1 MVGRR
6 WRPGTRR
13 GLVAAALAAGA
24 LAGAVT
30 GAALL
35 SGAAPPMAGPTPQVL
50 HVAPAMVQ
58 AGQGVELTAATMCRQ
73 PDRDSCTVSGARA
86 LVRPDGA
93 VGWTGVPATS
103 REGAFHFEVSPQ
115 LVPDGGFSYWLEF
128 RTANGGRLAYPPGG
142 ERSPIR
148 VLTTSGLPRLTVDR
162 VDWGNVRPADDVV
175 LRLPFGHG
183 DGEIGRLLPEGGEGQ
198 IVAHGSFDVGPE
210 GSIYVDD
217 WANGRIEVFD
227 ARGSFTRA
235 FRAPVDRPADIAVGA
250 DGVLALST
258 LGEGAQAFE
267 LSPSGEV
274 LGRYPIGYG
283 IVARVGVAP
292 SGPKVMVGPSQW
304 AAVRTTVGRPLPAEL
319 QAQLQSA
326 TTPQPDGAI
335 GVSQSL
341 SGGRVAFAWA
351 RQDGSRAGAIVAFPR
366 GVQAGSDY
374 FVRPLPDGGAVAAR
388 GLWDAT
394 HYAVALLHFDA
405 AGSIEAFSLLPEPS
419 AHQAARFSTVRF
431 AAPDRVLVAIDRPRG
446 VVVEGFEVNR

>member
-1 MVGRR
+1 
-6 WRPGTRR
+6 
-13 GLVAAALAAGA
+13 
-24 LAGAVT
+24 
-30 GAALL
+30 
-35 SGAAPPMAGPTPQVL
+35 
-50 HVAPAMVQ
+50 
-58 AGQGVELTAATMCRQ
+58 
-73 PDRDSCTVSGARA
+73 
-86 LVRPDGA
+86 
-93 VGWTGVPATS
+93 
-103 REGAFHFEVSPQ
+103 
-115 LVPDGGFSYWLEF
+115 
-128 RTANGGRLAYPPGG
+128 
-142 ERSPIR
+142 
-148 VLTTSGLPRLTVDR
+148 
-162 VDWGNVRPADDVV
+162 
-175 LRLPFGHG
+175 
-183 DGEIGRLLPEGGEGQ
+183 
-198 IVAHGSFDVGPE
+198 
-210 GSIYVDD
+210 
-217 WANGRIEVFD
+217 
-227 ARGSFTRA
+227 
-235 FRAPVDRPADIAVGA
+235 
-250 DGVLALST
+250 LST

-283 IVARVGVAP
+283 IAARVGVAP

-341 SGGRVAFAWA
+341 SGGRIAFAWA
-351 RQDGSRAGAIVAFPR
+351 RQDGSRAGAVVAFPR

-394 HYAVALLHFDA
+394 HYAVALLRFDP

-446 VVVEGFEVNR
+446 VVIEGFEVSR